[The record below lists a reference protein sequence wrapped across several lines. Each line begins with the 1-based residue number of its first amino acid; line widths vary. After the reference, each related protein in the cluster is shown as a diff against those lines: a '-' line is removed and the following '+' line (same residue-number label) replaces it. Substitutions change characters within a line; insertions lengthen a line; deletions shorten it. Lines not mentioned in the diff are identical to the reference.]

1 MTAGLATDRILLLT
15 GIAAGLLFFII
26 PTIEVFRRPGF
37 NIERHAIS
45 MLSLGEGGWIM
56 KAVFLTCGVL
66 TLMCAL
72 GIYMELARGRGGLVA
87 PLLIGAYGAGLLLAG
102 FFDAPAGLGF
112 PPGTPDDQA
121 PIMTTSATLH
131 SVGFMVAFSAL
142 IVSCFVFALHFLH
155 EQQTIWAAASLVTG
169 LALPALIGLGVSM
182 IVAPGIAFY
191 WAAMLGWLWLG
202 MTVLL
207 LPQPS

>member
-155 EQQTIWAAASLVTG
+155 EQQTIWAAVSLVTG

-182 IVAPGIAFY
+182 IVTPGIAFY